1 MPNPLSRRNFIQ
13 NTLAASA
20 AGAAF
25 FIGNRSKAAD
35 EAKPADAPTTAPS
48 KYAKMNVAFIGVG
61 GKGESAITT
70 HEKLG
75 TNIVALCDID
85 AKTLGKTAE
94 RFPKAKTWSD
104 WRQML
109 DKQARDIDAIVISI
123 PDHNHAVTAMAGMV
137 LGKHVYCEKPLTHN
151 VYEARRLVQAARD
164 YRVATQMGNQGHS
177 SDGSAEQV
185 EFLNSGQIGDV
196 TEIHAWTNRPIW
208 PQGVTRPTSNPPCPE
223 TVAWD
228 VWLGPAPERP
238 YNPAYHPFSWR
249 GWWDFGTGALGDM
262 ACHILDTSF
271 WALGLKDPIAI
282 ESFGEGATDES
293 PPKWS
298 IIRYD
303 FPARNGKPAMKLF
316 WYDGKMLPPYDL
328 LWGKQV
334 PDKEGGQLF
343 IGEKGRMLAPY
354 NREPVLLEPPS
365 KKNATTT
372 TAPSKPERPKKA
384 GDQTMN
390 FLERQHTS
398 WLEAILGGPPAGAN
412 FDYAG
417 PLTELVLL
425 GNLSL
430 RTGKRI
436 EWDGPNMRVTNVPE
450 ANQYVKREYR
460 SGWSL

>member
-151 VYEARRLVQAARD
+151 VYEARRLVQ
-164 YRVATQMGNQGHS
+164 
-177 SDGSAEQV
+177 
-185 EFLNSGQIGDV
+185 
-196 TEIHAWTNRPIW
+196 
-208 PQGVTRPTSNPPCPE
+208 
-223 TVAWD
+223 
-228 VWLGPAPERP
+228 
-238 YNPAYHPFSWR
+238 
-249 GWWDFGTGALGDM
+249 
-262 ACHILDTSF
+262 
-271 WALGLKDPIAI
+271 
-282 ESFGEGATDES
+282 
-293 PPKWS
+293 
-298 IIRYD
+298 
-303 FPARNGKPAMKLF
+303 
-316 WYDGKMLPPYDL
+316 
-328 LWGKQV
+328 
-334 PDKEGGQLF
+334 
-343 IGEKGRMLAPY
+343 
-354 NREPVLLEPPS
+354 
-365 KKNATTT
+365 
-372 TAPSKPERPKKA
+372 
-384 GDQTMN
+384 
-390 FLERQHTS
+390 
-398 WLEAILGGPPAGAN
+398 
-412 FDYAG
+412 
-417 PLTELVLL
+417 
-425 GNLSL
+425 
-430 RTGKRI
+430 
-436 EWDGPNMRVTNVPE
+436 
-450 ANQYVKREYR
+450 
-460 SGWSL
+460 